1 MHNRQAITLPRLWNA
16 LCDYDLWPIYLIGL
30 IAYTPMVP
38 VKSYITLTLKDL
50 GFNTVRFHLSSSKLK
65 LTQGTSS

>member
-50 GFNTVRFHLSSSKLK
+50 GFNTVRFLLSSSKLK